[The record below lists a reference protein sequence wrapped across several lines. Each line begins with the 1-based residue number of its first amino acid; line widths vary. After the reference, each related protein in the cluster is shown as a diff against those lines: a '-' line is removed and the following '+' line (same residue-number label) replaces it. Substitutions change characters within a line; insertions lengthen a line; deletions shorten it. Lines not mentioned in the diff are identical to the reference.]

1 MDIVR
6 VDRSGR
12 CDATLSMTPYE
23 FTTIR
28 RGLIECINGIGVPNY
43 PSHTNLTEAEARTL
57 LKGLKQV
64 DTTDSVT
71 ITYPTD
77 IFWSL
82 RNALAIALEEAGPDE
97 YVALTG
103 REFRDAVNVLL
114 NFDRLLQQIDSP

>member
-1 MDIVR
+1 
-6 VDRSGR
+6 
-12 CDATLSMTPYE
+12 MTPYE

-28 RGLIECINGIGVPNY
+28 RGLIECINGIGVPSY
-43 PSHTNLTEAEARTL
+43 QSHTNLTETEARAL
-57 LKGLKQV
+57 LERLKQV

-82 RNALAIALEEAGPDE
+82 RNALGIALEEAGPDE

-103 REFRDAVNVLL
+103 REFGDAVNVLL
-114 NFDRLLQQIDSP
+114 SFDRLLQQMSSP